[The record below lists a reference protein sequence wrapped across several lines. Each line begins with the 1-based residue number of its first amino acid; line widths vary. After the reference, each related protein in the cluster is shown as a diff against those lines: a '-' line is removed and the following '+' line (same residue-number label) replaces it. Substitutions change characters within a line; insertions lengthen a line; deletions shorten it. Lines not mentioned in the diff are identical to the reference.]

1 MYYNVRFHNDFNA
14 FHENRDKIYKISLNR
29 EVNSSQQAYGFSPL
43 SLAPAIGNS
52 ISGVEKMTRV
62 TRSRMPVRYEENIF
76 SERIS
81 FVDTSFLDIF
91 DFKVISGDPG
101 SLKKKGTIL
110 NGVSDRHP

>member
-1 MYYNVRFHNDFNA
+1 
-14 FHENRDKIYKISLNR
+14 
-29 EVNSSQQAYGFSPL
+29 
-43 SLAPAIGNS
+43 
-52 ISGVEKMTRV
+52 
-62 TRSRMPVRYEENIF
+62 MPVRYEENIF

-101 SLKKKGTIL
+101 SLKKKGNIL